1 MSDYKQVIV
10 YNKNT
15 QISFNQCL
23 KLIVLGSLNSV
34 DKSLKEHK
42 DKVHGWLRFGQ
53 KKITLQVPSETDL
66 LSIQQICSNKKITSV
81 LVNDSN
87 NTPCI
92 LVLGPELEKILDP
105 ITGKL
110 KLF

>member
-1 MSDYKQVIV
+1 MPDYKQVIV

-15 QISFNQCL
+15 KIPFNQCL

-34 DKSLKEHK
+34 DKSLKEHR
-42 DKVHGWLRFGQ
+42 DKVQNWLKFGQ
-53 KKITLQVPSETDL
+53 KKITVQVPSETEFL
-66 LSIQQICSNKKITSV
+66 TLQKLSSNKKITSV
-81 LVNDSN
+81 VVNDPN

-92 LVLGPELEKILDP
+92 LVLGPELEKLLDP
-105 ITGKL
+105 ITGNL

>member
-1 MSDYKQVIV
+1 MPDYKQVIV

-15 QISFNQCL
+15 KIPFNQCL

-42 DKVHGWLRFGQ
+42 DKVQGWLKFGQ
-53 KKITLQVPSETDL
+53 KKITLQVSSESDL
-66 LSIQQICSNKKITSV
+66 ESIQKICMNKRITSV

-92 LVLGPELEKILDP
+92 LVLGPELEKLLDP
-105 ITGKL
+105 ITGNL